1 MVIIWPTKWS
11 KYETLKKMR
20 VGLVISNDEIKKYE
34 VNELYNLF
42 NSNYEISYIFSEKKK
57 RLKK

>member
-1 MVIIWPTKWS
+1 
-11 KYETLKKMR
+11 MR